1 MLAFDLGEI
10 QCRLAAIEAG
20 RIRLRPILMTS
31 IALVL
36 GVLPLA
42 VATGAGA
49 AARNSVGTAVMGGM
63 IASTFL
69 SVIFIPVLYVLLRT
83 WIPGRVRGAAREGGI
98 TSEEGA
104 HA

>member
-1 MLAFDLGEI
+1 VD
-10 QCRLAAIEAG
+10 AAVEAG

-36 GVLPLA
+36 GVTPLA
-42 VATGAGA
+42 LASGAGA
-49 AARNSVGTAVMGGM
+49 AARNSVGTSVMGGM

-69 SVIFIPVLYVLLRT
+69 SVIFIPVLYVLLRSLV
-83 WIPGRVRGAAREGGI
+83 PGRARGGTAP
-98 TSEEGA
+98 EEETA